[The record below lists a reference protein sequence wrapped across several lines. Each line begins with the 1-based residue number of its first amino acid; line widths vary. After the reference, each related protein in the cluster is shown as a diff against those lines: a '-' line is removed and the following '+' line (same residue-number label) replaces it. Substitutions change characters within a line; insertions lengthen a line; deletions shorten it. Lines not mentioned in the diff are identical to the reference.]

1 LQRKTPA
8 DAKLGK
14 CCATGDY
21 VDLSVNTGPPGR
33 GANGV
38 LPTLI
43 QIDLIDRSGGAVRT
57 VVKPSEDDYGTGG
70 PTIDSVSGIG
80 REETKTWTTVVDTR
94 SGAVVNLG
102 PWAVGADGGT
112 IALSAPYGPGGK
124 AAPTSCRRLP
134 AVEKP
139 PQTHVSEAKLDSRWA
154 FRWGNQMSKPTAL
167 PVSDS
172 KALTPD
178 DIMQLGFGF
187 WGSRALLS
195 AVELKLFGVLS
206 QAGPLDAEQLR
217 ERLGLHPRSA
227 RDFFDALVALGMLD
241 RTDGRY
247 ENTPQTDLFLDPA
260 KPTYVGGVLEMSS
273 VRLYNFWGSLT
284 EGLQT
289 GQPQSEVKTGGEFFE
304 TLYADPEKLAGF
316 TAAMTGLSRAAG
328 EAIAE
333 KFAWR
338 DYGSV
343 IDIGCAQGAVPV
355 AIATAHDHLTGG
367 GYDLPP
373 VEPIFNSYVAQHD
386 LAGRLQFTPGDF
398 FADPLPSADVLVMG
412 HILHDWDMGEKRL
425 LLQKAYD
432 ALPNG
437 GALIVYEALID
448 DDRRHNAFGLLM
460 SLNMLIEGL
469 GGFDYTGADCRG
481 WMADVGFS
489 KSYVEHLVGPDSMVV
504 GIK

>member
-1 LQRKTPA
+1 
-8 DAKLGK
+8 
-14 CCATGDY
+14 
-21 VDLSVNTGPPGR
+21 
-33 GANGV
+33 
-38 LPTLI
+38 
-43 QIDLIDRSGGAVRT
+43 
-57 VVKPSEDDYGTGG
+57 
-70 PTIDSVSGIG
+70 
-80 REETKTWTTVVDTR
+80 
-94 SGAVVNLG
+94 
-102 PWAVGADGGT
+102 
-112 IALSAPYGPGGK
+112 
-124 AAPTSCRRLP
+124 
-134 AVEKP
+134 
-139 PQTHVSEAKLDSRWA
+139 
-154 FRWGNQMSKPTAL
+154 MSKPSTLSADE
-167 PVSDS
+167 SE
-172 KALTPD
+172 ALTPD
-178 DIMQLGFGF
+178 GIMQLGFGY
-187 WGSRALLS
+187 WASKTLLS

-206 QAGPLDAEQLR
+206 EAGPLDADELR

-273 VRLYNFWGSLT
+273 VRLYAFWGSLT
-284 EGLQT
+284 EGLRT
-289 GQPQSEVKTGGEFFE
+289 GQPQSEMKTGTDDFFE

-328 EAIAE
+328 DAIAA
-333 KFAWR
+333 KFPFR

-355 AIATAHDHLTGG
+355 AIATAHNHLTGG

-373 VEPIFNSYVAQHD
+373 VEPIFNSYVAQHG
-386 LAGRLQFTPGDF
+386 LAYRLRFTSGNF
-398 FADPLPSADVLVMG
+398 FADPMPNADVLVMG
-412 HILHDWDMGEKRL
+412 HILHDWDMSEKRV

-432 ALPNG
+432 ALPTG

-448 DDRRHNAFGLLM
+448 DDRRYNAFGLLM
-460 SLNMLIEGL
+460 SLNMLIEGP

-481 WMADVGFS
+481 WMAEVGFG